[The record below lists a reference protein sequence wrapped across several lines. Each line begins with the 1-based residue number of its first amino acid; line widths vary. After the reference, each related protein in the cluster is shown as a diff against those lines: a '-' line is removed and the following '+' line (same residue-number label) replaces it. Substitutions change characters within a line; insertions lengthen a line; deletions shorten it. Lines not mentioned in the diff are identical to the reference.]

1 MATNDSIYLF
11 PDKYGNPI
19 TVNSIQQYLRRLAQK
34 AGLGDVKVTPHIF
47 RHTAATHAAAQG
59 TNAFILKEI
68 MGHSSMQTT
77 MKYIHLQPDDLK
89 AQHNKFSMVNEIFKK
104 TRYLN
109 NHEMF
114 TLHKGVESKLLL
126 TTN

>member
-1 MATNDSIYLF
+1 MAINDSIYLF

-19 TVNSIQQYLRRLAQK
+19 TVNSVQQYLRRLTLK
-34 AGLGDVKVTPHIF
+34 VGLGEVKVTPHIF

-77 MKYIHLQPDDLK
+77 MRYVHPQPDDLK
-89 AQHNKFSMVNEIFKK
+89 AQHNMFSMVNELFQRK
-104 TRYLN
+104 
-109 NHEMF
+109 
-114 TLHKGVESKLLL
+114 
-126 TTN
+126 